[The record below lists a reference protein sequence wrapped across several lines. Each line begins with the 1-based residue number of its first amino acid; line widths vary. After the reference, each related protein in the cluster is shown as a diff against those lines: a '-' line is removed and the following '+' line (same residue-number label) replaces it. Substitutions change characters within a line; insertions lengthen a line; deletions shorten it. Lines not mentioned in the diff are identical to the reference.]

1 MNNYEDYLTVT
12 SDGLD
17 VDANNINA
25 NCITSKQN
33 KFSLDSNG
41 NLTVNS
47 ITINDASSNPLSWE
61 AIFNRIYPVGAI
73 YMSTQNINPGT
84 LFTGVWTK
92 IEGRFLLSSS
102 STYSAGSTGGEET
115 HTLSINEMPNHSH
128 NAGSGSA
135 FQVYEGNIGFAKGNY
150 YTRGN
155 QSNTGTIGGS
165 QAHNNMPPYLVVHVW
180 KRIS

>member
-84 LFTGVWTK
+84 LFNGSWTK

-102 STYSAGSTGGEET
+102 NTYSAGSTGGEAN
-115 HTLSINEMPNHSH
+115 HTLTINEIPSH
-128 NAGSGSA
+128 NHNYKIFDSNGSNWQGSIWKQEA
-135 FQVYEGNIGFAKGNY
+135 KSTYSTSQGTEYKGN
-150 YTRGN
+150 G
-155 QSNTGTIGGS
+155 

-180 KRIS
+180 KRVS